1 MDNQKPIL
9 VTSTVLANES
19 EAAMPLAPSKEFVEP
34 EVSEPIDILAAT
46 KAFLQITGGGDV

>member
-9 VTSTVLANES
+9 VTTTALANDAEP
-19 EAAMPLAPSKEFVEP
+19 AMPLAPRKEFVEP
-34 EVSEPIDILAAT
+34 TVSEPIDILAAT

>member
-19 EAAMPLAPSKEFVEP
+19 EAAMPLAPRKEFVEP
-34 EVSEPIDILAAT
+34 KVSEPIDIIAAT
-46 KAFLQITGGGDV
+46 KMFLQITGGGDV